1 MSLQNKKIVLG
12 VTGSIAAYKAAILV
26 RGLVKKGADVRVVMT
41 PDATQFIT
49 PLTIGTLSKN
59 PVISSYVQD
68 HDQGI
73 WHNNVELGMWGDL
86 FLIAPCSANTLGKM
100 VQGICDN
107 VLMATYLSAK
117 CPVMIAP
124 AMDLDM
130 YSHASTQSNLDVLR
144 GRGTEIIESESGE
157 LASGLEGQGRLS
169 EPEHIIDHLE
179 DYFRTANS
187 LVGQRY
193 LITAGP
199 TYESLDPVRFIG
211 NHSSGKM
218 GIAIAN
224 EVAKRGGKVELVLGP
239 SSIEVNHPNITVHHV
254 NSAVEMYEAATS
266 LYNDCQVGIMAAAV
280 SDYRPKDASDQKIKK
295 TDDSITLEL
304 TKNPDIAESLGA
316 KKRSD
321 QKLIGFAMETE
332 NLLENAKKK
341 LTKKNFDLIVLNSL
355 KTEGAGFKHD
365 TNVVTF
371 IGQNKMREFELKQK
385 TEIAKDLV
393 DEIISL

>member
-12 VTGSIAAYKAAILV
+12 ITGSIAAYKAAILV

-73 WHNNVELGMWGDL
+73 WNNHVELGMWGDL

-107 VLMATYLSAK
+107 VLMATFLSAK
-117 CPVMIAP
+117 CPVMVAP

-130 YSHASTQSNLDVLR
+130 YSHASTQSNLDILR
-144 GRGTEIIESESGE
+144 SRGTEVIESESGE

-193 LITAGP
+193 LVTAGP

-239 SSIEVNHPNITVHHV
+239 SSIEVKHPNITVHHV
-254 NSAVEMYEAATS
+254 NSAVDMYEAATS
-266 LYNDCQVGIMAAAV
+266 LYDDCQVGIMAAAV
-280 SDYRPKDASDQKIKK
+280 SDYRPKDVSDQKIKK
-295 TDDSITLEL
+295 ADDSITLEL

-332 NLLENAKKK
+332 NLLKNAKKK

-371 IGQNKMREFELKQK
+371 IGQNKTREFELKQK

>member
-12 VTGSIAAYKAAILV
+12 ITGSIAAYKAAILV
-26 RGLVKKGADVRVVMT
+26 RGLVKNGADVRVVMT

-59 PVISSYVQD
+59 PVVSSYVQD

-73 WHNNVELGMWGDL
+73 WNNHVELGMWGDL
-86 FLIAPCSANTLGKM
+86 ILIAPCSANTLGKM

-117 CPVMIAP
+117 CPVMVAP

-130 YSHASTQSNLDVLR
+130 YRHPSTQANLNLLR
-144 GRGTEIIESESGE
+144 SRGNEIIESESGE

-169 EPEHIIDHLE
+169 EPEHIIDELE
-179 DYFRTANS
+179 SFFQTANS
-187 LVGQRY
+187 LDGQRY
-193 LITAGP
+193 LVTAGP

-218 GIAIAN
+218 GIAIAS
-224 EVAKRGGKVELVLGP
+224 EVAKRGGKVDLVLGP
-239 SSIEVNHPNITVHHV
+239 SGIEVNHPNITIHHV
-254 NSAVEMYEAATS
+254 QSAVEMHNTATK
-266 LYNDCQVGIMAAAV
+266 LYGDCHVGIMAAAV
-280 SDYRPKDASDQKIKK
+280 SDYRPKDISDEKIKK
-295 TDDSITLEL
+295 SDDSITLEL

-341 LTKKNFDLIVLNSL
+341 LVKKNFDLIVLNSL

-371 IGQNKMREFELKQK
+371 IGQNKTREFELKQK